1 MSTGA
6 VLSLEDFVLILAGL
20 SGSPEDEEQAM
31 ETPSQASSQ
40 SSQPGPVKCRQWG
53 SGLSSVCLVGLAPRW
68 VSRCLLE
75 VTFPTYGGLPCAP
88 RSAERDA
95 YAGLD
100 AHTRNS

>member
-6 VLSLEDFVLILAGL
+6 ILSLEDLVLILAGL
-20 SGSPEDEEQAM
+20 SGCPEDEEQGT
-31 ETPSQASSQ
+31 ETPSQAPSQ
-40 SSQPGPVKCRQWG
+40 SSQPGPVKCRHWG
-53 SGLSSVCLVGLAPRW
+53 SGLSSVCLVGLAPWR

-88 RSAERDA
+88 HSAERDA

-100 AHTRNS
+100 AHTSDG